1 MCRERRG
8 VVCFR
13 VKLSGPPLDRARCLL
28 LQAAE
33 QSWLPF
39 KGRTACSLTPA
50 FPAARQRMP
59 ECCTCVYC
67 CSPRCLEVPRT
78 NTWCGA
84 EDGGRY
90 VPPVLHGRVVA
101 RFLPR
106 GPRRPEHGLLPP
118 HASGP
123 WENKTRDPG
132 ACSSLLCPVP
142 GLGFHPVQQPNAV
155 PRHVELPRYLAGP
168 ETRYSLLV

>member
-59 ECCTCVYC
+59 ECYTCVYC
-67 CSPRCLEVPRT
+67 PSARCLEVPGLIRGAGRRMVAGTYSRT
-78 NTWCGA
+78 
-84 EDGGRY
+84 
-90 VPPVLHGRVVA
+90 PHGRVVA

-106 GPRRPEHGLLPP
+106 GPRRPEHGLLLPMLQEL
-118 HASGP
+118 GR
-123 WENKTRDPG
+123 TRRGILAPVHPFS
-132 ACSSLLCPVP
+132 APVP
-142 GLGFHPVQQPNAV
+142 GLGFDPAQQPNAV
-155 PRHVELPRYLAGP
+155 PRYAELPSRTGT
-168 ETRYSLLV
+168 EI